1 MHIETPHEIGW
12 DGIHNQKS
20 WEKFSWRG
28 KPPIKKWW
36 FNLQLSKELIPP
48 GAHPPD
54 VLGMMPP
61 GLKPEK
67 AHLYKTPSGRR
78 EYLAEGLWVT
88 RKNLS
93 TLPTIPSFWCQ
104 ALLQTMSFLFYRFPK
119 LPIQK
124 WEGISPYLVLR
135 LTRISECTFSGLG
148 VDFSDHY
155 CPPSAC
161 ETPAGHPP

>member
-124 WEGISPYLVLR
+124 
-135 LTRISECTFSGLG
+135 
-148 VDFSDHY
+148 
-155 CPPSAC
+155 
-161 ETPAGHPP
+161 